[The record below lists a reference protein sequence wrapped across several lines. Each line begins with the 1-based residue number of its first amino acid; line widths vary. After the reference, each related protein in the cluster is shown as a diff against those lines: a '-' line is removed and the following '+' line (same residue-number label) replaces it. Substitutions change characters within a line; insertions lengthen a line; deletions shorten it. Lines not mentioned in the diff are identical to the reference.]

1 MITDT
6 VPAATTPLAIAQAL
20 GPRIRERAAEIEAAR
35 QLPPEL
41 VLEIANARLFRV
53 ALPEAEGG
61 LGADILTT
69 LHVIEEVA
77 RADGSTGWC
86 LAMGINT
93 LRQSAQFAP
102 EVRREIFFSDPVG
115 ISAGSA
121 NPRGRAVA
129 VPGGYKVTGHWFF
142 ASGCIFRAPR
152 RMQGLRRRSAASA
165 TQR

>member
-6 VPAATTPLAIAQAL
+6 VPAATTPLAIARAL
-20 GPRIRERAAEIEAAR
+20 APRIRERAAEIEAAR
-35 QLPPEL
+35 QLPHEL
-41 VLEIANARLFRV
+41 VMDIANARLFRV

-69 LHVIEEVA
+69 LHVIEEIA

-93 LRQSAQFAP
+93 LRQSAKFAP
-102 EVRREIFFSDPVG
+102 EVRRQIFFSDPIG

-121 NPRGRAVA
+121 NPRRPPGALPRGQRVTRARVFARGRLHPPA
-129 VPGGYKVTGHWFF
+129 TH
-142 ASGCIFRAPR
+142 RAL
-152 RMQGLRRRSAASA
+152 QGLDRGK
-165 TQR
+165 

>member
-6 VPAATTPLAIAQAL
+6 VPEATTPLAIARAL
-20 GPRIRERAAEIEAAR
+20 APRIRERAAEIEATR
-35 QLPPEL
+35 QLPREL
-41 VLEIANARLFRV
+41 VLEIASARLFRV

-61 LGADILTT
+61 LGADVLTT

-102 EVRREIFFSDPVG
+102 EVRREIFFM
-115 ISAGSA
+115 I
-121 NPRGRAVA
+121 RAYGA
-129 VPGGYKVTGHWFF
+129 YEH
-142 ASGCIFRAPR
+142 
-152 RMQGLRRRSAASA
+152 LRSAFCEMIAAASTSHA
-165 TQR
+165 ITPTSPQVLVG